1 MALQAL
7 IGSIFIGDKNVTN
20 VGKMVENA
28 VVDETLSITNEALSD
43 PQSTNIISFNN
54 DGNVDIDHINQTNSV
69 TVHLK
74 SVFQSMQQQS
84 SDESLLQNLDQ
95 QAKAMMSGFV
105 GIGSENASNYMSQT
119 MQSAM
124 NLASSTVNR
133 CVAQSTS
140 TNDIEY
146 NNNGN
151 VSGMTID
158 QGNLS
163 NLVSSCTANVS
174 QNQNATLTMDQR
186 GKQAAQTG
194 SEIPLSIIL
203 AAVIGV
209 VVLIVVMQGANGES
223 SGRLIAAGL
232 IATVAIIITV
242 CLYMQ
247 WFGWTWGYDM
257 VYYAYSRLLQN
268 TGCVRPWK
276 MGSFNRSADEAAAEC
291 LKDPE
296 SWAVDYKCWDYEG
309 NHHILTTLYTTQ
321 PTSICLENLTCKWD
335 TCSPKSYNETTKKAK
350 SPEELKAETNYTIV
364 KRFKDYIWVIL
375 GLVLF
380 GCGVLGFS
388 GMFGSEN
395 KS

>member
-7 IGSIFIGDKNVTN
+7 LGSIFIGDKNVTN

-28 VVDETLSITNEALSD
+28 VVDEALSITNEALSD

-54 DGNVDIDHINQTNSV
+54 DGNVNIDHINQSNSV

-158 QGNLS
+158 QGNIS

-186 GKQAAQTG
+186 AKQAAQTG
-194 SEIPLSIIL
+194 SKIPLSIIL

-209 VVLIVVMQGANGES
+209 VVLIVVMQGGDGEAS
-223 SGRLIAAGL
+223 VRQIVAVLIAA
-232 IATVAIIITV
+232 VAIAITV
-242 CLYMQ
+242 CSYMQ

-257 VYYAYSRLLQN
+257 VYYAYSTLLEN
-268 TGCVRPWK
+268 TGCSRPWK
-276 MGSFNRSADEAAAEC
+276 MGSGKNRSADEAAAEC

-309 NHHILTTLYTTQ
+309 DHHILTTLYTTQ
-321 PTSICLENLTCKWD
+321 PTSICLENLKRKTD

-350 SPEELKAETNYTIV
+350 SPEELQEDIPCYWK
-364 KRFKDYIWVIL
+364 
-375 GLVLF
+375 
-380 GCGVLGFS
+380 
-388 GMFGSEN
+388 GSQQRYQLN
-395 KS
+395 IT

>member
-28 VVDETLSITNEALSD
+28 VVDEALSITNEALSD

-54 DGNVDIDHINQTNSV
+54 DGNVNIDHINQSNSV

-203 AAVIGV
+203 AAVVGV
-209 VVLIVVMQGANGES
+209 VVLIVVMQGADGKS
-223 SGRLIAAGL
+223 SFRLYAAGL
-232 IATVAIIITV
+232 IAAVAIIITV

-247 WFGWTWGYDM
+247 VGGWTWGYDM
-257 VYYAYSRLLQN
+257 VYYAYSTLLEN
-268 TGCVRPWK
+268 TGCVRPSK
-276 MGSFNRSADEAAAEC
+276 AGSFNRSADEAAAEC

-296 SWAVDYKCWDYEG
+296 SWAVDYKCWDVKSRDTR
-309 NHHILTTLYTTQ
+309 HILTTLYTTQ
-321 PTSICLENLTCKWD
+321 PTSICLENLTCKTD

-350 SPEELKAETNYTIV
+350 SKEELQAETNYTIV

-388 GMFGSEN
+388 GFG
-395 KS
+395 KMP